1 MATIVEEQ
9 NALLAWQRG
18 CNLLLK
24 ETESFNLVTVVTDP
38 VFCDNSWFRD
48 YNPKSVK
55 PEIQSL
61 SDVVTTIFPYKFV
74 DRGYSRSQFYQRY
87 QERHERAKRI
97 HQGTRTSWGTYFLRM
112 TSFGVKRVN
121 QLDDAIEGIRSW
133 TRNHKAAM
141 VIHTSSA
148 ETDSVRKHTGNPCL
162 QYIELLCPDAKTI
175 SLMAVYRNHDYFG
188 KVLGNFIGLGQL
200 LSFICQETG
209 RNPGPLVCHSAHAY
223 AESSKTQLKKLARI

>member
-1 MATIVEEQ
+1 MAIIIEEQ

-24 ETESFNLVTVVTDP
+24 ETEVFNLVTVIAEP
-38 VFCDNSWFRD
+38 VFCDNRWYRD

-55 PEIQSL
+55 HEVQNL

-74 DRGYSRSQFYQRY
+74 GRGLSRPQLYQRY
-87 QERHERAKRI
+87 QERHERARKI
-97 HQGTRTSWGTYFLRM
+97 HQVTRSRWGTYFLRM
-112 TSFGVKRVN
+112 ISFGEKNVN
-121 QLDDAIEGIRSW
+121 QLDDAIEGVRSW

-162 QYIELLCPDAKTI
+162 QYIELLCPDVNTI
-175 SLMAVYRNHDYFG
+175 SLMAVYRNHDYFE
-188 KVLGNFIGLGQL
+188 KALGNFIGLGQL
-200 LSFICQETG
+200 LRFICQETG
-209 RNPGPLVCHSAHAY
+209 RNPGTLVCHSAHAY
-223 AESSKTQLKKLARI
+223 AESSKNKLKQLAGL